1 MEETMK
7 YLKYIAKRLALALL
21 VIFIIATFTFWLSRA
36 IPGGP
41 FDLGDKPLPATVIAN
56 LEHKYGLDKP
66 VFEQYLIYMKNLVH
80 LDFGVS
86 MHDSAY
92 TVNDY
97 IRMKL
102 PASATLGF
110 FALALAVLLGIPMG
124 ILSASK
130 QNGTADNIIKVL
142 TTLFISLP
150 SFVIAM
156 GLMYFLGYK
165 WGLLPI
171 ARWGSFKQAIMPVIT
186 LSLGPM
192 ATITKYMKS
201 SMLEV
206 SNSDYI
212 RTARA
217 KGAGRFRV
225 VFIHTLR
232 NALLPI
238 LTIIGPM
245 FAGIICGSFVVENIF
260 AIPGL
265 GQAFTNSIFNRDY
278 TMIMGLTVFW
288 SALLIV
294 VVLAIDII
302 YTFVDPRISLAG
314 AKEK

>member
-1 MEETMK
+1 
-7 YLKYIAKRLALALL
+7 
-21 VIFIIATFTFWLSRA
+21 
-36 IPGGP
+36 
-41 FDLGDKPLPATVIAN
+41 
-56 LEHKYGLDKP
+56 
-66 VFEQYLIYMKNLVH
+66 
-80 LDFGVS
+80 
-86 MHDSAY
+86 
-92 TVNDY
+92 
-97 IRMKL
+97 
-102 PASATLGF
+102 
-110 FALALAVLLGIPMG
+110 MG

-217 KGAGRFRV
+217 KGAGRFP
-225 VFIHTLR
+225 FIHTLR